1 MSNIGPIN
9 IIPDNNQVVLQD
21 NNRTITVVD
30 NNANANV
37 DVTQPITSVVQISTG
52 PMGLIGSQG
61 PSGSQGPA
69 GNFPYTG
76 SAGITG
82 SLFLIGQGSFTSLPS
97 YTTNDFFLVRNATT
111 TLKVIDGIQVT
122 SSGQIPLQI
131 LNSTNNNLL
140 QISQSGVVVFATS
153 SIILTSTA
161 PNGAIYFTSSSFYVG
176 IE

>member
-30 NNANANV
+30 SNANANV
-37 DVTQPITSVVQISTG
+37 DVTQPITSVVQILTG
-52 PMGLIGSQG
+52 PIGPKGAS
-61 PSGSQGPA
+61 
-69 GNFPYTG
+69 FPYTG

-97 YTTNDFFLVRNATT
+97 YTTSDFFLVRNATT

-122 SSGQIPLQI
+122 SSAEIPLQI
-131 LNSTNNNLL
+131 FNSSNNNLL
-140 QISQSGVVVFATS
+140 QISQSGVVILATS
-153 SIILTSTA
+153 SVILTGTA